1 MIITNG
7 RIVTWGYPN
16 AILID
21 QALLIENDLIQKIST
36 ASELM
41 RQYPEQQV
49 IDARNMLIMPGN
61 ICAHTHFYG
70 AFARGMAIPG
80 APPSNFVQI
89 LERLWW
95 KLDKALD
102 EEAVRYSTLVC
113 LIDAIKHGTTTLID
127 HHASPNAI
135 DGSLDIIADAVSQ
148 SGLRASL
155 CYEVSDRDGNEKAIA
170 GIVENSRFINKIKQS
185 NDYNGLIKGHFGLH
199 ASLTLSDRTLEK
211 CVEECPQEIGFH
223 SHAAEGVADQE
234 DSIEKYGKRVIERF
248 NDFGMLKDNSIM
260 AHGIHLDDH
269 EMDLLAKSQTWL
281 THQPR
286 SNMNNA
292 VGVAPVEKMLQI
304 GVRIGL
310 GNDGFSNAMWDEWKT
325 ACLIHKDHH
334 GDPQAMNGYT
344 LLQMAITNNAD
355 LATSIFDNLR
365 IGVIKEGAAA
375 DLIFVDYQ
383 EFTPMNAGNLPWH
396 ILFGF
401 RDGMVE
407 STMVA
412 GKFLMHNKQII
423 TIDESDISRGAI
435 QSAIKTWKKVEEQGS

>member
-1 MIITNG
+1 LIITNG
-7 RIVTWGYPN
+7 RIITWGSSN
-16 AILID
+16 AILFG
-21 QALLIENDLIQKIST
+21 QSLLIENGLIQKINKT
-36 ASELM
+36 SELI
-41 RQYPEQQV
+41 QEFPGQQL

-80 APPSNFVQI
+80 ELPSNFIQI

-102 EEAVRYSTLVC
+102 EEAIRYSTLVC

-127 HHASPNAI
+127 HHASPNVI
-135 DGSLDIIADAVSQ
+135 DGSLEIIADAVSK

-155 CYEVSDRDGNEKAIA
+155 CYEVTDRDGEDRARS
-170 GIVENSRFINKIKQS
+170 GIVENSRFINKLRCG
-185 NDYNGLIKGHFGLH
+185 NDYDGLIRAHFGLH

-223 SHAAEGVADQE
+223 SHAAEGLADQE
-234 DSIEKYGKRVIERF
+234 DSIKKYGKRVIERF
-248 NDFGMLKDNSIM
+248 NDFGILKDNSIL
-260 AHGIHLDDH
+260 AHGIHLNEH
-269 EMDLLAKSQTWL
+269 EIDILAKKRTWL

-292 VGVAPVEKMLQI
+292 VGVAQVEKMLQR

-310 GNDGFSNAMWDEWKT
+310 GNDGFSNSMWDEWRT
-325 ACLIHKDHH
+325 TYLVHKDHH

-344 LLQMAITNNAD
+344 LLQMAILNNAD
-355 LATSIFDNLR
+355 LATSNYDGLR
-365 IGVIKEGAAA
+365 IGEIKESSAA

-383 EFTPMNAGNLPWH
+383 EFTPLHPGNLPWH

-401 RDGMVE
+401 REGMVD

-412 GKFLMHNKQII
+412 GKFLMYNKQLLTLDEPNI
-423 TIDESDISRGAI
+423 TQGAI
-435 QSAIKTWKKVEEQGS
+435 KSARKTWKIVEEQGS